1 MKNRTFIF
9 STVLISMVGNALAQP
24 LSSVSDKTLYSDLCP
39 ESSLL
44 ARIFALSQAKPGSD
58 ECDRD
63 LILKNV
69 RNDLDL
75 NYLTDGD
82 GIVSDKKYRNQVKQ
96 SEMLLNELFDKGDS
110 RGPNQDQRRPVPSQ
124 FYEKGPSE
132 DRNSGMSIT
141 LPGYQTKNLSR

>member
-1 MKNRTFIF
+1 MYMD
-9 STVLISMVGNALAQP
+9 V
-24 LSSVSDKTLYSDLCP
+24 CP

-44 ARIFALSQAKPGSD
+44 TRISFALSQAKPDQD

-82 GIVSDKKYRNQVKQ
+82 GIVTDKNYRNQLKQ
-96 SEMLLNELFDKGDS
+96 SEMLLNKLFVKGDS
-110 RGPNQDQRRPVPSQ
+110 RSPNQDQRRLLPSQ
-124 FYEKGPSE
+124 FSEKGASE
-132 DRNSGMSIT
+132 DKNSGMSIT
-141 LPGYQTKNLSR
+141 LPGYRTINLSR